1 MRTKYSV
8 RTHNCGKLS
17 PKNVGEQV
25 ILAGWVQRR
34 RDHGGLIF
42 IDLRD
47 RSGIVQVV
55 SNPVHGT
62 EAFNVARKI
71 RGEYVICV
79 EGKVAK
85 RPQGTVNPT
94 LPTGE
99 VEVIA
104 RDIEILNPSK
114 TPPFEIESGVD
125 VDESLRLK
133 FRYLDI
139 RRPEMLRNLKL
150 RHEVVTK
157 VREFLNKRDFLEIE
171 TPILTKSTP
180 EGARDYLV
188 PSRLQPGRFYALPQ
202 SPQLFKQIL
211 MVGGIERYYQIARC
225 FRDEDLRADRQPEHT
240 QIDLEMSFVTQD
252 DILQLVEE
260 MMVEIFSLLDIDL
273 KTPFERLS
281 HQEAVERFGTDKPD
295 LRYSLDLV
303 DISDIAFQSEFKV
316 FTNAIASGGIVKG
329 IRVPNCASLSR
340 KEIDELVESATAKGA
355 KGLSWMAISENEVK
369 SPIAK
374 FFTPSQLE
382 EIVDRLEAKPGDLL
396 FFVADKREVT
406 CEILGYLRGELADR
420 LGLMDPLQFKFVWIV
435 DFPLFEYDEEEG
447 RLKSHHHPFTVPTED
462 SLPLLDKDPLAARAY
477 AYDLV
482 VNGVEIGG
490 GSLRIYDRKLQEKI
504 FKLLEISPEEAERKF
519 GFLLEALEYGAP
531 PHGGIAFGLDRLV
544 MLLAGC
550 SSIREVIAFP
560 KTQTA
565 TCPLTGSPDIVD
577 EKQLKELHIR
587 RR

>member
-62 EAFNVARKI
+62 EAFNAARKI
-71 RGEYVICV
+71 RGEYVIWV

-85 RPQGTVNPT
+85 RPQGTVNPA

-329 IRVPNCASLSR
+329 IRVPGCAGLSR

-355 KGLSWMAISENEVK
+355 RGLSWMAISENEVK

-374 FFTPSQLE
+374 FFAPSQLE
-382 EIVDRLEAKPGDLL
+382 EIVDRLGAKPGDLL
-396 FFVADKREVT
+396 LFVADKREVT

-435 DFPLFEYDEEEG
+435 DFPLFEYDEEER
-447 RLKSHHHPFTVPTED
+447 RLKSHHHPFTLPMED

-531 PHGGIAFGLDRLV
+531 PHGGIAFGLDRLA

-565 TCPLTGSPDIVD
+565 TCPLTGAPDVVD